1 MGPAAEEFRA
11 ELRAR
16 LQRATEAGQM
26 SLEVRSG
33 DLHKEVGGY
42 AGLDHRMPTC
52 CSVMRGEMTNED
64 EELAASPKGKGESA
78 VIRYRLPRE
87 G

>member
-26 SLEVRSG
+26 SLEIRSD
-33 DLHKEVGGY
+33 DLQEVGGY
-42 AGLDHRMPTC
+42 AGPDHRMPTC
-52 CSVMRGEMTNED
+52 CSVMRGEMTNAD
-64 EELAASPKGKGESA
+64 EELAAPPKGKGESV